1 MAGKVD
7 DVSMEVDAPMPIG
20 SLDVSMSDEAYKET
34 MLTPLTPFNILPPL
48 TNNAPAE
55 LVEENVMFCRPCYE
69 QYYQKLRSISFS
81 KIHQCIVTG
90 SPGIG
95 KSFFYLYVAQRLLE
109 DEELN
114 VKRVLMTNL
123 SIHPEGLLV
132 WQRQE
137 NGEIFKSDINFLLDT
152 IKECQMDKNTWL
164 LMDGPNKNDGY
175 WKLPTLKLGFNV
187 WFLSP
192 NMGLINSLEKS
203 WTKRLYMPLWSRDE
217 IILANRIYQ
226 VPPDELMTR
235 YNFFGGVARWVFDT
249 EQEARRNSVQE
260 AAYSSSFFKDIDN
273 IGANNIF
280 LDTQSHHLFVIEALS
295 MESFEVQFASSEIED
310 ITIAAAEKKTSRNLV
325 EFIHAATGIK
335 VLSNIRGRLFERYA
349 HRILTLPGQKFKCKV
364 FGNKEES
371 EFELGNVQVCQY
383 RIIKDDDGKSLIQFD
398 SEGDAEMMYSIPI
411 SRTQGAFDSFLRNMF
426 FQITVNTGHDIKIGF
441 IEKCLELR
449 GKMDQNSKPEVPI
462 YDCIELWFVVPD
474 DLFDNFS
481 TKRPFKVAG
490 RTVKVGDGNAPVWLN
505 KLQQGVISIPISSKI
520 CDTLQKLQKIH
531 D

>member
-1 MAGKVD
+1 
-7 DVSMEVDAPMPIG
+7 
-20 SLDVSMSDEAYKET
+20 
-34 MLTPLTPFNILPPL
+34 
-48 TNNAPAE
+48 
-55 LVEENVMFCRPCYE
+55 
-69 QYYQKLRSISFS
+69 
-81 KIHQCIVTG
+81 
-90 SPGIG
+90 
-95 KSFFYLYVAQRLLE
+95 
-109 DEELN
+109 
-114 VKRVLMTNL
+114 
-123 SIHPEGLLV
+123 
-132 WQRQE
+132 
-137 NGEIFKSDINFLLDT
+137 
-152 IKECQMDKNTWL
+152 
-164 LMDGPNKNDGY
+164 
-175 WKLPTLKLGFNV
+175 
-187 WFLSP
+187 
-192 NMGLINSLEKS
+192 
-203 WTKRLYMPLWSRDE
+203 
-217 IILANRIYQ
+217 
-226 VPPDELMTR
+226 MTR

-426 FQITVNTGHDIKIGF
+426 FQITVNTCHDIKIGF

-449 GKMDQNSKPEVPI
+449 GKMDQNSTPEVPI